1 MKFTG
6 KEILEDKELSNFLL
20 NSNCSVLKIK
30 WCDGSITSGYG
41 REIQID
47 YVDDRLSLVE
57 GLWSE
62 PIKDNIELIFEAPNL
77 DLYKVFTLSEA
88 AAIWGRD
95 ESTLRRALGKF
106 HQFKEYRKAGR
117 ITLITREAMI
127 RVYGEPKAK

>member
-20 NSNCSVLKIK
+20 NLNCNVLEIK

-62 PIKDNIELIFEAPNL
+62 PIKDNIELIFELPNL

-106 HQFKEYRKAGR
+106 NQFKEYRKAGR
-117 ITLITREAMI
+117 ITLITREAML
-127 RVYGEPKAK
+127 RVYGEPRVK

>member
-47 YVDDRLSLVE
+47 YVDDRLILVE

-62 PIKDNIELIFEAPNL
+62 PIKDNIELIFESPNL